1 MLKTKQNKS
10 YRVGHD
16 CSDLAH
22 TRAHAIEIL
31 PLEGIHNYVWPE
43 LMWQFKFTQL
53 E

>member
-22 TRAHAIEIL
+22 THAHAIEIL
-31 PLEGIHNYVWPE
+31 PFEGIHNYVSDPSSCDSSN
-43 LMWQFKFTQL
+43 LHD
-53 E
+53 